1 MSDFK
6 AFEEIIEE
14 MKIVYKHDQ
23 RPWMIG
29 FSGGKDSTM
38 LCMLVFEMLMSLK
51 PGEIKK
57 KIYITSS
64 DTMVENP
71 IVKRYMHKMSK
82 MIGEAGEKYG
92 ICSNIVKP
100 PSDKTFC
107 V

>member
-57 KIYITSS
+57 KIYITS
-64 DTMVENP
+64 
-71 IVKRYMHKMSK
+71 
-82 MIGEAGEKYG
+82 
-92 ICSNIVKP
+92 
-100 PSDKTFC
+100 
-107 V
+107 